1 MEQEADMSAHQQPT
15 DAPGVESTS
24 TTVFFAG
31 TVQEPVATLPAPE
44 RQLAEIRDLLFGE
57 QMRGI
62 QSGVNALQRELLER
76 IDTLSS
82 RFTHHL
88 EQSRRDIN
96 NRLDELNRRVDELNR
111 LQENRLAA
119 SHSELGGRITS
130 LRQDADRSD
139 QTLQQQLQDMAVT
152 LQESISNRSQELL
165 ERLNQTQ
172 VELRDSKAD
181 RKILAN
187 LLDRM
192 ATELN
197 QDA

>member
-1 MEQEADMSAHQQPT
+1 MSAHTQTTP
-15 DAPGVESTS
+15 DSIGVESAS
-24 TTVFFAG
+24 TTVLFASA
-31 TVQEPVATLPAPE
+31 VPDPVATLPAPE

-62 QSGVNALQRELLER
+62 QSGVNALQRELLDR
-76 IDTLSS
+76 IDTLAG
-82 RFTHHL
+82 RFTLHL
-88 EQSRRDIN
+88 EQSRRDFN
-96 NRLDELNRRVDELNR
+96 NRLDELNRRVEELNR
-111 LQENRLAA
+111 QQENRLTA
-119 SHSELGGRITS
+119 SQSELSGRIAS

-139 QTLQQQLQDMAVT
+139 QSLQQVLQQQLSDMAGT